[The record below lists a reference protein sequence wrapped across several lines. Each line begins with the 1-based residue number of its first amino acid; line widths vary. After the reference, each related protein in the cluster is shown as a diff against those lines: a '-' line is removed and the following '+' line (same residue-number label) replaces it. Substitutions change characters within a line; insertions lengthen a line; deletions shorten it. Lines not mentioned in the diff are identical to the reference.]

1 MKKLILINILVV
13 ALIILTGE
21 MLLRVFS
28 NITVHGLDKGIINYE
43 DKLIFNYPN
52 INNKK
57 AFGKKVYT
65 DSNGFRIPKKI
76 KHEKK
81 NKKDIYF
88 VGGSVTFGKGVK
100 QEDTFSGILNKEI
113 KDYNIVNAGVVG
125 SNLENNIE
133 IIKTKINKKNLKS
146 IFINYSLD
154 DLANIDEIIK
164 FEDNGANKKDTLYK
178 KLKNNKFTVY
188 FNKLIRTQST
198 IYIMLKGYIFDTE
211 KVFYKQSLNNYKN
224 DNNLK
229 ILKKLIGNLSK
240 IDPNNKIV
248 FIMIPY
254 SHQINIE
261 NCTQDDLAE
270 KEIVKTIANNNIRLI
285 RFKEFFCKDK
295 NREKIFFKYDPA
307 HLSNYGHKLVAKIL
321 KQKIN

>member
-52 INNKK
+52 ISNKK

-154 DLANIDEIIK
+154 DLANIYEIIK

-211 KVFYKQSLNNYKN
+211 KVFYKQSLNDYKN

-321 KQKIN
+321 KQEIN